1 MPELNQSDFNPLL
14 NLFLS
19 IIHALSRPV
28 VKIQIAGIVISLIS
42 AWLGSRLIWIMLKR
56 YQNKSIYLSTLISIK
71 SNTIIF
77 LRLLFTPILTLIFLV
92 LIRHFYQ
99 FLNWSE
105 GLLEIA
111 SEIFFCL
118 IIYRSLLGICY
129 LFFKTKTIL
138 FYQERLFHPL
148 FGCFVVWIV
157 LSLFTNVIVLLQTPL
172 MILLATPLTLGK
184 ILLISIGVY
193 FWVMLSILMEQL
205 ISFYVLSRQSINAE
219 MWKAISIIL
228 RYFLISIGLV
238 LILGY
243 IGLNITALSF
253 ISGGL
258 SVGIGF
264 GLKEVISNFVS
275 GIWLLLEGSLKPG
288 DIVDIGGEVCQ
299 VKSLGFRAATVHVL
313 RNNSEKIIPNQLFF
327 IQEVNTYTGSDSLV
341 YRSLMVGATYQC
353 DPKTVLKVL
362 LDVAHAHP
370 QVLKEPPPQTF
381 FLGFGESSLDFELK
395 FCIGDPL
402 FGKRVT
408 SELGCA
414 VWKTF
419 AEYNIE
425 IPYPQRD
432 LHLRSDETQFLN
444 NECSN
449 LELQDS

>member
-1 MPELNQSDFNPLL
+1 MPELNQLDFNPFLT
-14 NLFLS
+14 LFLS

-28 VKIQIAGIVISLIS
+28 VQIQMAGILVSLIF
-42 AWLGSRLIWIMLKR
+42 AWLGSRLIWTTLKK
-56 YQNKSIYLSTLISIK
+56 YNNKSIYPSTLTAIK
-71 SNTIIF
+71 SNIIIF
-77 LRLLFTPILTLIFLV
+77 SRLLFTPILTLIFLR
-92 LIRHFYQ
+92 LISHFYQ
-99 FLNWSE
+99 FLNWNE
-105 GLLEIA
+105 GLLRIA
-111 SEIFFCL
+111 IKIFFCL
-118 IIYRSLLGICY
+118 MIYRSLLGICY
-129 LFFKTKTIL
+129 LLFKTKTVL
-138 FYQERLFHPL
+138 FYQERLFNPL
-148 FGCFVVWIV
+148 FVCFVIGIV
-157 LSLFTNVIVLLQTPL
+157 LSLFANVTVLLQTPL
-172 MILLATPLTLGK
+172 MILLAIPLTLGK

-193 FWVMLSILMEQL
+193 FWIMLSILIEQL
-205 ISFYVLSRQSINAE
+205 ISFYMLSRQLVNAE

-228 RYFLISIGLV
+228 RYFLISIGLF
-238 LILGY
+238 LILVY
-243 IGLNITALSF
+243 IGLNITALSV

-353 DPKTVLKVL
+353 DPQTVLKVL

-395 FCIGDPL
+395 FCIGNPL

-444 NECSN
+444 NERSN
-449 LELQDS
+449 LELQDN